1 MTNAAVAATSAAV
14 GLVVFR
20 ATQPN
25 VAPASRPKPALP
37 SFRAILTTGYGLDG
51 KAQEILDLGMRGFLQ
66 KPFTVTALAEK
77 VSQVLAG
84 STSL

>member
-1 MTNAAVAATSAAV
+1 MGRLGERFAALKELDSEV
-14 GLVVFR
+14 
-20 ATQPN
+20 
-25 VAPASRPKPALP
+25 
-37 SFRAILTTGYGLDG
+37 RAILTTGYGLDG